1 MSERIPFAAERGAL
15 DRAIEELGALVEEAI
30 TKAAGA
36 LHSRDLELARL
47 VRSEDEKIDELRNA
61 INDKVTVVIATQ
73 QPVAKDLRALVSVF
87 KVTEN
92 LERAADC
99 AAHLAKAVKKF
110 AGEGQSKQIERLEE
124 MAKLGAGMVRGAVD
138 AFLRLDVEKAR
149 RIAAIDDQID
159 EQHKALQREVIESLK
174 SHPKQAEQA
183 AKLLSTSG
191 FLERLGDHM
200 TTICE
205 AAIFVV
211 ESRHIDL
218 NE

>member
-1 MSERIPFAAERGAL
+1 MSERMPFAAERGDL
-15 DRAIEELGALVEEAI
+15 DRDIENMGARVEEAI
-30 TKAAGA
+30 TRAAAA
-36 LHSRDLELARL
+36 LHSRDRKLARR
-47 VRSEDEKIDELRNA
+47 VKIEDEKIDDLRNA
-61 INDKVTVVIATQ
+61 INDKVAVIIATQ
-73 QPVAKDLRALVSVF
+73 QPVAKDLRSLISVF
-87 KVTEN
+87 ELTDN

-110 AGEGQSKQIERLEE
+110 ADEGQSKQIERLEE
-124 MAKLGAGMVRGAVD
+124 MANLGAGMVRGSVD
-138 AFLRLDVEKAR
+138 AFLRQDVEKAR
-149 RIAAIDDQID
+149 RIASIDDQID
-159 EQHKALQREVIESLK
+159 EQHKTLQREVIESLK

-200 TTICE
+200 TNICA